1 MLLLQ
6 AIIGLWPL
14 YNNIMQQMVRH
25 EGRIVAMQ
33 KDRAEVIV
41 DRLSACAAC
50 KAAASCKSAE
60 CKPMRVTAQCPKG
73 GQLAVGQ
80 RVTVAMAARSALLS
94 VVLGYGLPLL
104 VFMLACVATYIAN
117 CTDGVIALAGMVAVL
132 AYYAVLYLFR
142 HRLDNTFQCSI
153 IEVEPLA

>member
-1 MLLLQ
+1 
-6 AIIGLWPL
+6 
-14 YNNIMQQMVRH
+14 
-25 EGRIVAMQ
+25 
-33 KDRAEVIV
+33 
-41 DRLSACAAC
+41 
-50 KAAASCKSAE
+50 
-60 CKPMRVTAQCPKG
+60 MRVTARCPKG